1 MFFLKREALGWLLFS
16 RYEMIVGR
24 CYVKHAAIWH
34 WYLPFLSI
42 PLFFFCFVC
51 LLIVSINQTKGSTI
65 AACSSQGWHL
75 TDHFFRKFMS
85 DACAYACFVLYIYV
99 ETNFADF

>member
-1 MFFLKREALGWLLFS
+1 M
-16 RYEMIVGR
+16 
-24 CYVKHAAIWH
+24 
-34 WYLPFLSI
+34 LPYGIGIYHFC
-42 PLFFFCFVC
+42 PFPFFFFCFVC

-99 ETNFADF
+99 ETNFADFLRIMRFVIVVQKS